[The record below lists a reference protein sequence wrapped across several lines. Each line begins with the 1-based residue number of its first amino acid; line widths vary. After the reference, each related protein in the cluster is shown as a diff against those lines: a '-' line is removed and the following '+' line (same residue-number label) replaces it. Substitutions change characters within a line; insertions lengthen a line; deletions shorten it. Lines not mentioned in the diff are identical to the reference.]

1 MYPIAAHWGWSDNG
15 WLKTRGFY
23 DFAGSGIVHVVGG
36 VHALIGNTHLVIPNC
51 LTTFNIKI
59 EVKEV
64 IRYSANLYRCSHSR
78 TKSR

>member
-36 VHALIGNTHLVIPNC
+36 VHALIGNTHFVIPNC
-51 LTTFNIKI
+51 LKI

>member
-51 LTTFNIKI
+51 LTTFN
-59 EVKEV
+59 
-64 IRYSANLYRCSHSR
+64 NLIMNPILRLR
-78 TKSR
+78 

>member
-36 VHALIGNTHLVIPNC
+36 VHALIGNKQLVIQN
-51 LTTFNIKI
+51 
-59 EVKEV
+59 
-64 IRYSANLYRCSHSR
+64 YSGLRLR
-78 TKSR
+78 